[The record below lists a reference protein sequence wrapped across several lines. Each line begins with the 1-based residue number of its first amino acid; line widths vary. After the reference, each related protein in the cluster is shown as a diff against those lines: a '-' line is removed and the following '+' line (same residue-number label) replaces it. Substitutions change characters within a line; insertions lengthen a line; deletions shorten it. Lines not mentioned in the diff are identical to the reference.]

1 MKTKTRRWMAW
12 VVVAAGFVPAV
23 ALGLPGRTAPKA
35 TASVPVADPA
45 LPPIKVAAVKVAV
58 VESGPFLT
66 LKQAYD
72 IAVSHNPSMA
82 VARAGVDSAKE
93 RVGVAQVPY
102 LPSATVEA
110 SHSESTSNYAPRAGA
125 LPSSSGLS
133 TAKSASSF
141 DLSPYWSASAN
152 TRWTAWDF
160 GRTGASVDLA
170 RRSLDVARADLDS
183 TRNQLWLQVAV
194 TYLQALTAD
203 AVLASLGESERQA
216 ERNRDS
222 AKARVEAQ
230 IRPKLDLLKAES
242 DLAAAQVATLRAEEA
257 SRSARVALA
266 VAMGQDRLPAGPLQ
280 VPTFPSAQLESPEL
294 GSTAWLDESVK
305 RSAQTRPEWAAL
317 EARVAAVQTELEA
330 LDKAILPS
338 LYVSAQA
345 SVAGIEVDALAW
357 NYGMT
362 GGVSLP
368 LSTLWTRSSSM
379 GEARARLAGV
389 LAQRDSLLLVLRGD
403 IDTTRTALLQARK
416 RTKAV
421 ESSLEFSAAARDHAA
436 GRYAAGAASL
446 FELADAETALT
457 QARIQKD
464 QHTLDLSVAEAR
476 LLFALGQIAP

>member
-1 MKTKTRRWMAW
+1 MAW
-12 VVVAAGFVPAV
+12 AFA
-23 ALGLPGRTAPKA
+23 ALGSFPTAGLAQPGKAAPKA
-35 TASVPVADPA
+35 AATVPVADP
-45 LPPIKVAAVKVAV
+45 PAAPVKVVA
-58 VESGPFLT
+58 VESGPVLT

-72 IAVSHNPSMA
+72 IAVSRNPSMA

-170 RRSLDVARADLDS
+170 RRGLDVARADLDS
-183 TRNQLWLQVAV
+183 TRNLLWLQVSVA
-194 TYLQALTAD
+194 YLQALTAD
-203 AVLASLGESERQA
+203 ALLVSLAESERQA
-216 ERNRDS
+216 ERNRDM

-280 VPTFPSAQLESPEL
+280 VPTFPSAQLESPDL

-305 RSAQTRPEWAAL
+305 LAAKARPEWAAL
-317 EARVAAVQTELEA
+317 EARVAAVQTELDA
-330 LDKAILPS
+330 LDKTILPS
-338 LYVSAQA
+338 LYVAAQA
-345 SVAGIEVDALAW
+345 SVAGIELDALAW

-362 GGVSLP
+362 GGVSVP
-368 LSTLWTRSSSM
+368 LSTLWTRSASM
-379 GEARARLAGV
+379 GDARARLAGV
-389 LAQRDSLLLVLRGD
+389 IAQRDSLLLALRGE
-403 IDTTRTALLQARK
+403 IDTARTALLQARK
-416 RTKAV
+416 RTRAV

-457 QARIQKD
+457 QARIQKS
-464 QHTLDLSVAEAR
+464 QHTLDLSLAEAR